1 MSEKIGRLE
10 EKKIKD
16 LGFKDAL
23 GRLED
28 INEKLE
34 RDKVPLEEAIDLYQE
49 GVSLIEHCEQKL
61 EEAEGKIKKITEEN
75 DEEIE
80 MDLDVDD
87 R

>member
-1 MSEKIGRLE
+1 MSAKIRKLE
-10 EKKIKD
+10 EKETED
-16 LGFKDAL
+16 MGFKDAL

-34 RDKVPLEEAIDLYQE
+34 RDKIPLEEAIDLYQE